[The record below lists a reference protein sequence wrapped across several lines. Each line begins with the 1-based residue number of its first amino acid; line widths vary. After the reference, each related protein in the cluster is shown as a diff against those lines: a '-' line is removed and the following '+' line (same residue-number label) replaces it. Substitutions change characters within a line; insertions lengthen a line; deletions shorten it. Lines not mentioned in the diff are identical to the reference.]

1 MRVNLLQQA
10 RLFSDWRHEM
20 AKPSGSETNAP
31 YGLHKRAALGFIF
44 GAVLIDTLGAGLI
57 IPVLPRL
64 IASFGGVNLAEA
76 SSFYGILVALYALLS
91 FLFASAVGS
100 LSDRFGRRPVLL
112 LSLLGLG
119 LDYVI
124 IALAPN
130 LAWLVVGRVLA
141 GIFGALEV
149 TAMAYIAD
157 ISRPEERAK
166 NFGVIGAAFGLGFIV
181 GPLLGGLLGDID
193 LRLPFWC
200 AAGLSLLNVL
210 YGIFVLPESHPRERR
225 RPFSWARANPVGSLL
240 ALRRF
245 EGVLR
250 LTGVYTLTRLSLNG
264 LIGVFV
270 LFASYRFGWGVGQV
284 GISLAVTGLALAVVQ
299 GGLVGPI
306 VAKLGEGRTVILGLV
321 ISVLA
326 YVLLGLAQ
334 SEWLFYAG
342 IVLSASGGLVG
353 PTVQGAI
360 SSRVAPEEQG
370 LLQGALAGITNLT
383 NVAAPLLTASLFAY
397 VVSRGVAPELVGA
410 PLFLCAL
417 LELSA
422 LSVALRA
429 FRSGAP
435 ALAEQPST

>member
-1 MRVNLLQQA
+1 MR
-10 RLFSDWRHEM
+10 
-20 AKPSGSETNAP
+20 
-31 YGLHKRAALGFIF
+31 RASLGFIF
-44 GAVLIDTLGAGLI
+44 TAVLIDTLGAGLI

-64 IASFGGVNLAEA
+64 IESFGGVNLAQA
-76 SSFYGILVALYALLS
+76 SSFYGFLVALYALLS
-91 FLFASAVGS
+91 FVFASAVGS

-124 IALAPN
+124 IALAPT
-130 LAWLVVGRVLA
+130 LAWLVVGRALA

-157 ISRPEERAK
+157 ISRPEDRAK
-166 NFGVIGAAFGLGFIV
+166 NFGIIGAAFGLGFIV
-181 GPLLGGLLGDID
+181 GPLLGGVLGGID

-210 YGIFVLPESHPRERR
+210 YGLFVLPESHPVARR
-225 RPFSWARANPVGSLL
+225 RPFSWVRANPFGALF

-245 EGVLR
+245 ESVLT

-270 LFASYRFGWGVGQV
+270 LYAGYRFGWGVGEI
-284 GISLAVTGLALAVVQ
+284 GLSLAVTGLALAVVQ
-299 GGLVGPI
+299 GGLVGP
-306 VAKLGEGRTVILGLV
+306 VVKALGEGRTVILGLV
-321 ISVLA
+321 LSTLA
-326 YVLLGLAQ
+326 YVILGLAQ
-334 SEWLFYAG
+334 TEWLFYTG
-342 IVLSASGGLVG
+342 IVLSASGGLVA
-353 PTVQGAI
+353 PTVQGAV

-383 NVAAPLLTASLFAY
+383 NVIAPLLSAGLFAL
-397 VVSRGVAPELVGA
+397 VVSRNAAPGLVGA

-422 LSVALRA
+422 LFVALRA
-429 FRSGAP
+429 FRQRVSS
-435 ALAEQPST
+435 LTEQTA